1 MDQGEVA
8 RTLRS
13 PDVKV
18 GSIKRLVFLVGVVI
32 LILGV
37 LILMDPV
44 SAGDH
49 SCGNAI
55 APKKFVQGDVR
66 LCRSQIRQR
75 RWAGAVVVVVG
86 AAALI
91 IPGPRCLLA
100 DD

>member
-1 MDQGEVA
+1 VNVA
-8 RTLRS
+8 S
-13 PDVKV
+13 V
-18 GSIKRLVFLVGVVI
+18 KRLVFLIGIVI
-32 LILGV
+32 SILGV

-49 SCGNAI
+49 GCGNAV
-55 APKKFVQGDVR
+55 APKRFVQGDVR

-75 RWAGAVVVVVG
+75 RWAGGVVVVVG

-91 IPGPRCLLA
+91 IPGPRCLLT

>member
-1 MDQGEVA
+1 VSA
-8 RTLRS
+8 
-13 PDVKV
+13 

-32 LILGV
+32 SILGV

-49 SCGNAI
+49 SCGNAV

-75 RWAGAVVVVVG
+75 RWAGAATVAVG
-86 AAALI
+86 AVALMVT
-91 IPGPRCLLA
+91 GPRCLLA
-100 DD
+100 ED